1 MFSHYHLHS
10 AEDYTIIP
18 MIRVIL
24 LSQRR
29 RKCYTVH
36 NRYGR
41 ENIIMENR
49 KKPTPDFYIQFAE
62 TLPLEKNPFAL
73 LSRIGCW
80 ERRSVR
86 IYIGRS
92 SLTAAQI
99 GEYLKNECGIPAGQ
113 FEVIPEKDA
122 VLSERLV

>member
-1 MFSHYHLHS
+1 
-10 AEDYTIIP
+10 
-18 MIRVIL
+18 
-24 LSQRR
+24 
-29 RKCYTVH
+29 
-36 NRYGR
+36 
-41 ENIIMENR
+41 MENR

-80 ERRSVR
+80 ERRSGR

-99 GEYLKNECGIPAGQ
+99 GEYLKNEQ